1 MEKLE
6 KLAAETKF
14 SVYSR
19 RVTLVVTGAATILI
33 ICVLSLFAAV
43 VVLKLHTCSGGLSPS
58 SPQALKDAKKVIC
71 LEPGCLAAA
80 EDAVEC
86 KLLSLADPREGSARD
101 GSRCPAS
108 ADGAAVWEILDPPLT
123 VCVTN
128 YKLQHCCGIII

>member
-19 RVTLVVTGAATILI
+19 RVTLVATGVATILI

-43 VVLKLHTCSGGLSPS
+43 IVLKLHTCSGGLSPS

-71 LEPGCLAAA
+71 LEPGCLSAA
-80 EDAVEC
+80 EKAVEC
-86 KLLSLADPREGSARD
+86 KNF
-101 GSRCPAS
+101 
-108 ADGAAVWEILDPPLT
+108 
-123 VCVTN
+123 VTIF
-128 YKLQHCCGIII
+128 L

>member
-19 RVTLVVTGAATILI
+19 RLTLAVTGAATVLI

-58 SPQALKDAKKVIC
+58 SPEALKDAKKVIC
-71 LEPGCLAAA
+71 LEPGCLSAA
-80 EDAVEC
+80 EEAVEC
-86 KLLSLADPREGSARD
+86 KSLSLADPREEGKRQ
-101 GSRCPAS
+101 GRQLVLPA
-108 ADGAAVWEILDPPLT
+108 LRLTPPSGKSW
-123 VCVTN
+123 VR
-128 YKLQHCCGIII
+128 H

>member
-19 RVTLVVTGAATILI
+19 RVTLVITGVATILI

-43 VVLKLHTCSGGLSPS
+43 IVLKLHTCSGGLSPS

-71 LEPGCLAAA
+71 LEPGCLSAA
-80 EDAVEC
+80 ENAVEC
-86 KLLSLADPREGSARD
+86 KNFCYKIFVKSVFFCSA
-101 GSRCPAS
+101 
-108 ADGAAVWEILDPPLT
+108 T
-123 VCVTN
+123 TT
-128 YKLQHCCGIII
+128 

>member
-19 RVTLVVTGAATILI
+19 RVTLVVTGVATILI

-43 VVLKLHTCSGGLSPS
+43 IVLKLHTCSGGLSPS

-71 LEPGCLAAA
+71 LEPGCLSAA
-80 EDAVEC
+80 ENAVEC
-86 KLLSLADPREGSARD
+86 KSFVTKFLLKVFS
-101 GSRCPAS
+101 
-108 ADGAAVWEILDPPLT
+108 VPPLPRT
-123 VCVTN
+123 IKFARRYAT
-128 YKLQHCCGIII
+128 KLTRQLFYAKQYFL

>member
-19 RVTLVVTGAATILI
+19 RVTLVVTGVATILI

-43 VVLKLHTCSGGLSPS
+43 IVLKLHTCSGGLSPS

-71 LEPGCLAAA
+71 LEPGCLSAA
-80 EDAVEC
+80 ENAVEC
-86 KLLSLADPREGSARD
+86 KSFVVTNFLLKVFS
-101 GSRCPAS
+101 
-108 ADGAAVWEILDPPLT
+108 VPPLPRT
-123 VCVTN
+123 IKFARRHAT
-128 YKLQHCCGIII
+128 KLTRQLFYGKQYFL